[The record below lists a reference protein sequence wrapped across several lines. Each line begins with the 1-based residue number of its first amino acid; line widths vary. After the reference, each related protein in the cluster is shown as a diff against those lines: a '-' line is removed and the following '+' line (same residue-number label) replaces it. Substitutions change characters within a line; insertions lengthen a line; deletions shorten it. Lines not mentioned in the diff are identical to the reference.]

1 MIVENLTSSLP
12 FCGETAPRHGVK
24 KILYLM
30 FVTACDV
37 LSAYFFFF
45 LESGCK
51 EKVCQSEY
59 KLGLFFAALKR
70 ICKSNN
76 STSSRCLSSVLRDQ
90 NICFI
95 YSIHCGGELA
105 ISHSDSFKATF
116 SSLDVRN

>member
-45 LESGCK
+45 WSQDVK
-51 EKVCQSEY
+51 KKFV
-59 KLGLFFAALKR
+59 
-70 ICKSNN
+70 
-76 STSSRCLSSVLRDQ
+76 SR
-90 NICFI
+90 NI
-95 YSIHCGGELA
+95 
-105 ISHSDSFKATF
+105 
-116 SSLDVRN
+116 N